1 MTDQTRSLA
10 EAVEQASDLL
20 LVYGNSATCPRLVE
34 LAGRLR
40 SGDNNAIISA
50 ISEAT
55 GGAGS
60 LNDQTLCPATVDD
73 QLREAIRE
81 IERLAR
87 SVACERGV
95 ALVR

>member
-1 MTDQTRSLA
+1 MRTLA
-10 EAVEQASDLL
+10 EVVEQASRLL
-20 LVYGNSATCPRLVE
+20 HLHRNSTACPRLVE
-34 LAGRLR
+34 LAARLR